1 MLSPNFA
8 AQEAIVFLFA
18 KRALRRASV
27 HSVPAQRADAFFLS
41 QSAPCG
47 APAEKNTEQ
56 EISRVL
62 SSATI
67 F

>member
-27 HSVPAQRADAFFLS
+27 YSVPAQRADAFFSFAKRALRRAS
-41 QSAPCG
+41 
-47 APAEKNTEQ
+47 
-56 EISRVL
+56 
-62 SSATI
+62 
-67 F
+67 